1 MIYNQGEHLGIIIPT
16 SSSPGTQALRLG
28 TVDLHNVEV
37 VEYSDPEPVLFHDW
51 GISDA

>member
-16 SSSPGTQALRLG
+16 GSSPGTQALRLG
-28 TVDLHNVEV
+28 TVDNNMEV

-51 GISDA
+51 GISYA